1 MIVWEEGVVRRSSMF
16 ERLMIRSDAQHNTK
30 SGVASELTEHFG
42 VGGGGGGLAIVW
54 WEELES
60 EVQVKAV

>member
-1 MIVWEEGVVRRSSMF
+1 
-16 ERLMIRSDAQHNTK
+16 MIRSDAQHNTK